1 MEWVK
6 SLHCHKIT
14 RWFKVLL
21 QFNLDSSNSRNP
33 SRHVEICD
41 IVLWEDYSWDDHRFL
56 YCAFCPSTVTQCSLW
71 SPNCFVWKDK
81 QHKGSIKWSRKMYT
95 LKKAMCLIFKCSA
108 PKSLPFYSIFTQNVE
123 SVLTAMGH
131 PEYWSAASWTCCG
144 KLSLRGQKDAGRWG
158 GHDFKGGR
166 CIKRKKCLQVG
177 ANPTE
182 TPKRLCPLTR
192 GPHQPVFCGCPCIFK
207 PLNLC
212 VFFAICLA
220 ENPSN
225 IHFIEQLGGLEGNL
239 KENNLLLSTSF
250 SVGTVFSG
258 NFLDSLLATVSVVGS
273 KRGPRPRGDWV
284 S

>member
-1 MEWVK
+1 MVK
-6 SLHCHKIT
+6 ENVYSEKSNVPDFQIFCTKIT
-14 RWFKVLL
+14 TILFNFHTKCWKRPHSNGAPRILICS
-21 QFNLDSSNSRNP
+21 NLDLLWQTVPKRTEGCREVGRAWFQGRKMHKKKKMPP
-33 SRHVEICD
+33 SG
-41 IVLWEDYSWDDHRFL
+41 
-56 YCAFCPSTVTQCSLW
+56 
-71 SPNCFVWKDK
+71 
-81 QHKGSIKWSRKMYT
+81 GSIPRR
-95 LKKAMCLIFKCSA
+95 
-108 PKSLPFYSIFTQNVE
+108 
-123 SVLTAMGH
+123 H
-131 PEYWSAASWTCCG
+131 
-144 KLSLRGQKDAGRWG
+144 
-158 GHDFKGGR
+158 
-166 CIKRKKCLQVG
+166 QVG

-192 GPHQPVFCGCPCIFK
+192 GPHQPVFYGCPCIFK

-250 SVGTVFSG
+250 SAGTVFSG

-273 KRGPRPRGDWV
+273 KRGLRPRGDWV